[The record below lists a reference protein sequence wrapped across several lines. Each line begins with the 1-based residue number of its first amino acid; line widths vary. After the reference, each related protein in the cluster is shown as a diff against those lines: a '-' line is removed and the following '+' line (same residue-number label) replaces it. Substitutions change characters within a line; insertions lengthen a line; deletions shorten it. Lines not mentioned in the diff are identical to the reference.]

1 MLTRFAALVGGM
13 SKGQLSKAAE
23 RRALA
28 SSQLSW
34 ARRERARR
42 VAGESGDRR
51 LPKQRHV
58 TQRGTVRGE
67 GRGVPAG
74 GGGRGNSS
82 GGRGRGRG
90 RGGR

>member
-23 RRALA
+23 RRTLA

-42 VAGESGDRR
+42 VARESGGRR

-58 TQRGTVRGE
+58 TQRGTARGE
-67 GRGVPAG
+67 RSAG
-74 GGGRGNSS
+74 GWRVEEEEETAVESVGEGGR
-82 GGRGRGRG
+82 
-90 RGGR
+90 